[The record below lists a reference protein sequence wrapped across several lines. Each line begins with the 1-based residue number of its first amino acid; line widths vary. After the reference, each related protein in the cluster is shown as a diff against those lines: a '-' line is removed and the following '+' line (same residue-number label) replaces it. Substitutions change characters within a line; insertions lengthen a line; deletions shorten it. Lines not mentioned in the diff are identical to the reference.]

1 MSMLGSWL
9 SKDRVQDDQQDEATV
24 PELQG
29 PATTKEFMFWFNLV
43 LLIVPASAK

>member
-1 MSMLGSWL
+1 MSMLSSWL
-9 SKDRVQDDQQDEATV
+9 SKDRVQNQQDEATG